1 MNKGSEFITKISRY
15 ANFFHVELF
24 YLNSILNFG
33 ILPVLVFQ
41 LEVCC
46 KVDRLLTGITA
57 QQKGTTARWYSNIGA
72 TKKGPR
78 RCPGRVF
85 VMAAEFLNIT
95 EKTGMVNLT
104 VRFSVMKS
112 W

>member
-1 MNKGSEFITKISRY
+1 ME
-15 ANFFHVELF
+15 
-24 YLNSILNFG
+24 NSIKGLNPSPPIMEKNKVIFSKTRPF
-33 ILPVLVFQ
+33 LSTFVKTVFSP
-41 LEVCC
+41 LKKL
-46 KVDRLLTGITA
+46 KVEND
-57 QQKGTTARWYSNIGA
+57 
-72 TKKGPR
+72 
-78 RCPGRVF
+78 PGRVF